1 MIKKLNLKD
10 MKTAKRVVEL
20 QWVSY
25 KIEAQLMGFYEI
37 PILKE
42 TIDSLQVCD
51 EIFYKKK
58 MKIDSYII

>member
-1 MIKKLNLKD
+1 
-10 MKTAKRVVEL
+10 
-20 QWVSY
+20 
-25 KIEAQLMGFYEI
+25 MGFYEI

-58 MKIDSYII
+58 RKIDSNII